1 MLNRR
6 GHQWLLKVALA
17 GKWTRAAVVVVVMAC
32 VQAVY
37 WGVWSLSADERQPA
51 PVQTSNAGDDGADVE
66 FELASWMTPE
76 QMAAWQMPKAWF
88 DKNGQAKLDHM
99 HDYWA
104 ALEKLAIGQGLD
116 VNYQVS
122 ANSVDW
128 HLTGDFGGVMTW
140 LHELTDN
147 HPRLVM
153 QRLHLLPIEP
163 GTWVKADIQLG
174 VQALGPQG
182 FGPGSEAP
190 TPFELAAFKPWAQ
203 TRATTQEALDGFD
216 GGAGVSP
223 LGLAR
228 WFDQLADEG
237 WWNDGQAE
245 RLTALQLLPLS
256 HIQWVGSLMQGPSAM
271 AMLSAG
277 DQVWHVR
284 LGDRVGQGLSRV
296 LDIQA
301 DQVFVEVLTPDG
313 QGLLQRREV
322 VLGAASP

>member
-1 MLNRR
+1 MLNRH

-17 GKWTRAAVVVVVMAC
+17 GKWTRAIVVVAVMVL

-37 WGVWSLSADERQPA
+37 WGVWSLSAKEQQPA
-51 PVQTSNAGDDGADVE
+51 PVQTSHTDDDGADDE
-66 FELASWMTPE
+66 FELASWMSPE

-88 DKNGQAKLDHM
+88 DENGQAKLDDM
-99 HDYWA
+99 LDYWS

-116 VNYQVS
+116 VHYQVS

-128 HLTGDFGGVMTW
+128 QLTGDFGGVMTW

-153 QRLHLLPIEP
+153 QRLHLLPIDP
-163 GTWVKADIQLG
+163 GTWVKAEVQLG

-182 FGPGSEAP
+182 FGPSSEAP
-190 TPFELAAFKPWAQ
+190 TPFDLAAFKPLAH
-203 TRATTQEALDGFD
+203 TPANTERALDGFD
-216 GGAGVSP
+216 EGVGVSP
-223 LGLAR
+223 LGLAP

-237 WWNDGQAE
+237 WWNDGHAE

-256 HIQWVGSLMQGPSAM
+256 QIQWVGSLMQGQRAM
-271 AMLSAG
+271 AMLLAG

-284 LGDRVGQGLSRV
+284 QGERVGQGLSRV
-296 LDIQA
+296 VDIQA
-301 DQVFVEVLTPDG
+301 NHVLIEVLTPDG
-313 QGLLQRREV
+313 QGQLLRQEL
-322 VLGAASP
+322 VLGVVSP